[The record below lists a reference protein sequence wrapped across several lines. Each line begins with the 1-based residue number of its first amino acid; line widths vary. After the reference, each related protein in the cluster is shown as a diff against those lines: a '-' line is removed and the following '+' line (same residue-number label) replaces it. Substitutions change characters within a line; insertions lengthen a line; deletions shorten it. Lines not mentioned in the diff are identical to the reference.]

1 MPAINRPV
9 CRLPLP

>member
-1 MPAINRPV
+1 MLNKIKV